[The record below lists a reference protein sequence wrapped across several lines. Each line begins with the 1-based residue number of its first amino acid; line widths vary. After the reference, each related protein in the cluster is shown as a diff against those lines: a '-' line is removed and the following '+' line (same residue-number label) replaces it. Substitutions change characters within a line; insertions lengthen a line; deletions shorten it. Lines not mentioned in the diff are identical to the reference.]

1 LMLVSS
7 REQLSDLSD
16 DLVMK
21 VMVVIYRVV
30 LSTEDLP

>member
-1 LMLVSS
+1 MMLVSS

>member
-1 LMLVSS
+1 MLVSS